1 MESDFSLLSSSK
13 GEFKAE
19 DYIQPHYK
27 EAYRLAIDCLV
38 KEGEVSYQN
47 FIKEEG
53 ICSFLSREEINH
65 ITQSA
70 VQPPT
75 SNQEE
80 VDCPQ
85 DDTSSTGT
93 YWPTHSDTDPPNLE
107 LGWPEVLHR
116 RLETSIDLLFH
127 PPRQNS
133 PTIKEVIRKQIQDAR
148 QVMLIKQHAEKG
160 VNKRLFETSPSVYQL
175 RNTCRRSLGVSRKHC
190 ELN

>member
-1 MESDFSLLSSSK
+1 MESEFSLLSSSK

-19 DYIQPHYK
+19 DFIQPHYK

-53 ICSFLSREEINH
+53 ICSFLSEEEIKH

-75 SNQEE
+75 SNHSEE

-85 DDTSSTGT
+85 TDTSSTGT

-107 LGWPEVLHR
+107 LGWPEVPHR
-116 RLETSIDLLFH
+116 RLETNIDLLFH

-148 QVMLIKQHAEKG
+148 QVMLITQHAEKG
-160 VNKRLFETSPSVYQL
+160 VNIHLFKTSPSDHVLLSCTQ
-175 RNTCRRSLGVSRKHC
+175 S
-190 ELN
+190 